1 MFDLVADVS
10 HYPEFL
16 PWVSAV
22 RVRSNSDHEMIADL
36 VVGFKSLRENFT
48 SRVKKDKPTAIS
60 VDYVDGP
67 LKFLSNDW
75 RFIDR
80 ESGGCTVDFAVDFAF
95 KSRIFETL
103 AGQVFERAL
112 KKMTDAFVERAEVLY
127 GSAPGIK
134 SSSATSA
141 A

>member
-1 MFDLVADVS
+1 MFDLVADVNR
-10 HYPEFL
+10 YQEFL

-36 VVGFKSLRENFT
+36 VVGFKGLRENFT

-67 LKFLSNDW
+67 LKFLRNDW
-75 RFIDR
+75 RFVDR
-80 ESGGCTVDFAVDFAF
+80 ESGGCTIDFAVDFAF

-112 KKMTDAFVERAEVLY
+112 KKMTDAFVDRAEVLY
-127 GSAPGIK
+127 GSAPGIS